1 MELTNRHTNTETIN
15 SGQAL
20 QAKSSWSYGGP
31 IGPVVA
37 SILAMI
43 AWAVFILIYAL
54 FWSSSFNLFQNIIV
68 TLVSLMIVGLLI
80 GLMWVVWGSRAGWKG
95 D

>member
-1 MELTNRHTNTETIN
+1 MP
-15 SGQAL
+15 
-20 QAKSSWSYGGP
+20 QAKSSWNYGGP
-31 IGPVVA
+31 TGPVVA

-43 AWAVFILIYAL
+43 AWAIFILIYAL
-54 FWSSSFNLFQNIIV
+54 FWSNNFNIFQNIIV

-80 GLMWVVWGSRAGWKG
+80 GLMWVIWGSRAGWKG